1 MAYDEVLAL
10 RIRKAVAR
18 RKGFTAKKMFG
29 GIGFTLNGN
38 LCVGVWKDSLV
49 VRLDLEDYDEALAKP
64 GVNEFD
70 ITGRPMTGW
79 VLVGNKAL
87 DDGKLKEWI
96 GIAIGCVSALPK
108 KQSPVR
114 FGSDL

>member
-1 MAYDEVLAL
+1 MAYDEALAL
-10 RIRKAVAR
+10 RIRKAIAR
-18 RKGFTAKKMFG
+18 RKGFAEKKMFG

-49 VRLDLEDYDEALAKP
+49 VRLAPEDYDAALAKP
-64 GVNEFD
+64 AVKEFD

-87 DDGKLKEWI
+87 DDAKLKEWI
-96 GIAIGCVSALPK
+96 EIAIGYVSALPK
-108 KQSPVR
+108 KR
-114 FGSDL
+114 

>member
-38 LCVGVWKDSLV
+38 LCVGVWRDSLV
-49 VRLDLEDYDEALAKP
+49 VRLDPEDYDEALAKP
-64 GVNEFD
+64 AVKEFD

-87 DDGKLKEWI
+87 DGGTLKAWI
-96 GIAIGCVSALPK
+96 QIAIRYVGALPK
-108 KQSPVR
+108 K
-114 FGSDL
+114 